1 MLEKKDYEE
10 IAHLMRVIVESDL
23 SPKLDL
29 LFEKLD
35 GLEERMV
42 EPSELDGLKDRLDVL
57 ESVVRTHSRDI
68 AYIHMQ
74 IWAVL
79 FIIFLCRNPVCDRE
93 L

>member
-68 AYIHMQ
+68 AALNKAQ
-74 IWAVL
+74 
-79 FIIFLCRNPVCDRE
+79 
-93 L
+93 

>member
-57 ESVVRTHSRDI
+57 ERDRKSTRLNSS
-68 AYIHMQ
+68 H
-74 IWAVL
+74 
-79 FIIFLCRNPVCDRE
+79 
-93 L
+93 

>member
-1 MLEKKDYEE
+1 VLEKKDYEE

-68 AYIHMQ
+68 AALKKAQ
-74 IWAVL
+74 
-79 FIIFLCRNPVCDRE
+79 
-93 L
+93 

>member
-10 IAHLMRVIVESDL
+10 IAHLMKVIVESDL

-68 AYIHMQ
+68 AALKKEQ
-74 IWAVL
+74 
-79 FIIFLCRNPVCDRE
+79 
-93 L
+93 